1 MILLYL
7 SIVNIIAFAVYG
19 IDKSKARKH
28 QWRISENMLI
38 LLAALGGSI
47 GALLAM
53 NIFHHKTKHVKFFI
67 GVPAILI
74 IQIAIACFSARYIL
88 D

>member
-74 IQIAIACFSARYIL
+74 MQIAIAYFSVRYIL

>member
-74 IQIAIACFSARYIL
+74 MQIAIACFSARYIL